1 MAPPIVPEPPRTTQ
15 REALAESCTTR
26 LRDVAGDTL
35 RTVCGN
41 ARAAAIDM
49 RIHEGHLSRSLKDG
63 TLRLEQ
69 LEALGPAFAAKFGAN
84 LTEAFGRCDDPKARL
99 QRTIR
104 AFRRLLEALEEDA
117 A

>member
-1 MAPPIVPEPPRTTQ
+1 MAPIVRDPASTTQ
-15 REALAESCTTR
+15 REVLAEGCTTR
-26 LRDVAGDTL
+26 LRDVAGDSI

-49 RIHEGHLSRSLKDG
+49 RIHEGHLSRALKDG

-69 LEALGPAFAAKFGAN
+69 LETLGPAFAAKFGAD
-84 LTEAFGRCDDPKARL
+84 LVERFGRCDDPKARL